1 MMSPKWINNVRLPWR
16 DGLWQIA
23 IADGKIARL
32 SAQPQHASPAD
43 ESLDG
48 EGGLA
53 CAPFIEPHIHLD
65 TTQTAG
71 EPAWN
76 QSGTLFEGIGRWAE
90 RKAMLSHEDVK
101 RRAMQTLKWQIA
113 NGIQFVRTH
122 VDVSD
127 PSLTALKAML
137 ELKAEMAPWIT
148 IQIVAFPQEGILSYP
163 NGEALLEEALRLGA
177 DVVGAIPHYE
187 FTREYGVESL
197 HKTFALANRYDRLID
212 VHCDEIDDEQSRFV
226 ETVAA
231 LAHRD
236 GNGARVT
243 ASHTTAMHSYNGA
256 YTSRLFRLLKLSGI
270 NFVANPLVNIHLQ
283 GRFDTY
289 PKRRGITRVKEM
301 LEAEIN
307 VCFGHDDVFDPWYPL
322 GTASMLQV
330 LHMGL
335 HVCQLMGYEQIDAGL
350 DLITHNSAKTLQL
363 SGYGIQTGNDASL
376 IILPAESG
384 FDAVRRQ
391 VPVRYSLRRGIV
403 VAETKPAE
411 SEIYWRERERIDFR
425 R

>member
-76 QSGTLFEGIGRWAE
+76 QSGTLFKGIERWAE